1 VFATTIDGGS
11 GRNELDA
18 SGATGGALMTIT
30 LNADGRSG
38 TVQGMNSANATTG
51 SVSSPAT
58 SATTFTNIDILDTS
72 GLLNNVV
79 NWGNAQGVTI
89 NGNSTKQDYFFVNGG
104 GNHIDGRYT
113 GSGESIYS
121 QSGIFAQISY
131 ANMKIGLT
139 ANFDSGTVS
148 FADGRASDSIVN
160 FSRFQGSAGNDVI
173 TGHANQSDWITA
185 SGGNDSINAGG
196 GTSNVYA
203 VFDNTYRVYADFQTG
218 TVLKYNS
225 AGTIIGTDTVSN
237 FQQFVGGNASGEVVH
252 GKDGVNM
259 TFWMG
264 DAGTKTL
271 LASYASNSIS
281 GGSSITTIDYTGM
294 TSPITVDLSG
304 HTVAKGGNGGTDSF
318 SAVAN
323 IIGTKGDDIF
333 VFNAQTDVTSLG
345 LNGNGGNDVLE
356 KTSSTAGTFD
366 LSTLLSKVTNIE
378 RIDFSTSSAAD
389 KITVDFTNLL
399 SRGNETLTL
408 STSAKDTVTMT
419 HNTAGDG
426 WTQSTTTSG
435 GHTTDTFTLG
445 GHQLIWTH

>member
-1 VFATTIDGGS
+1 
-11 GRNELDA
+11 
-18 SGATGGALMTIT
+18 
-30 LNADGRSG
+30 
-38 TVQGMNSANATTG
+38 
-51 SVSSPAT
+51 
-58 SATTFTNIDILDTS
+58 
-72 GLLNNVV
+72 
-79 NWGNAQGVTI
+79 
-89 NGNSTKQDYFFVNGG
+89 
-104 GNHIDGRYT
+104 
-113 GSGESIYS
+113 
-121 QSGIFAQISY
+121 
-131 ANMKIGLT
+131 
-139 ANFDSGTVS
+139 
-148 FADGRASDSIVN
+148 
-160 FSRFQGSAGNDVI
+160 
-173 TGHANQSDWITA
+173 
-185 SGGNDSINAGG
+185 
-196 GTSNVYA
+196 
-203 VFDNTYRVYADFQTG
+203 
-218 TVLKYNS
+218 
-225 AGTIIGTDTVSN
+225 
-237 FQQFVGGNASGEVVH
+237 
-252 GKDGVNM
+252 
-259 TFWMG
+259 
-264 DAGTKTL
+264 
-271 LASYASNSIS
+271 
-281 GGSSITTIDYTGM
+281 M